1 MKETKRFEYGFVNTY
16 ESAYLGAKS
25 LKGKILK
32 HDPDNRELHLQFDKT
47 LYGKYLGDRSHFE
60 IKFVSVSTEIT
71 DCEIL
76 AYPVNPIGQELKFGA
91 RNGVVPTVLDAFCAS
106 MKNQFEASNTDS
118 QLDSS

>member
-1 MKETKRFEYGFVNTY
+1 MRYRMKETKRFKYGFVNTY

-47 LYGKYLGDRSHFE
+47 LHGKYLGDRSRFE
-60 IKFVSVSTEIT
+60 IKFISVSTEIT

-76 AYPVNPIGQELKFGA
+76 AYPVNPIGQELRFGA
-91 RNGVVPTVLDAFCAS
+91 RNGVVPKVLDAFYAS
-106 MKNQFEASNTDS
+106 MVNQFEASNTNS
-118 QLDSS
+118 

>member
-1 MKETKRFEYGFVNTY
+1 MKETKRFEYGYVDTY

-32 HDPDNRELHLQFDKT
+32 HDPDNRELHLLFDKK
-47 LYGKYLGDRSHFE
+47 LHGKYLGDRSRFE

-76 AYPVNPIGQELKFGA
+76 AYPVNPICQELRFGA
-91 RNGVVPTVLDAFCAS
+91 RNGVVPKVLDAFCAS
-106 MKNQFEASNTDS
+106 MTNQLEASNTDS
-118 QLDSS
+118 